1 MGYEGGYKQYVI
13 LHGARKRNQRTMSK
27 MECGIKRIEDEDR
40 ESLGDYKRDEITRDS
55 EVYSA

>member
-1 MGYEGGYKQYVI
+1 
-13 LHGARKRNQRTMSK
+13 MSK

-40 ESLGDYKRDEITRDS
+40 ESLGDYKRDEITRDC